1 MLSSLLLNGS
11 VQGGIPS
18 YVWIILGVIVGI
30 VLIVLSIR
38 SFWSSRIIATLLSI
52 LGIVL
57 SIMTMTGSSKFFGLY
72 DIIANFTET
81 YMDMQVN
88 TYLVGA
94 LLCGFVFTI
103 MFVYALGSQCFDSK
117 TEGVYLVGGSLL
129 QDSNHPLS
137 AFMGVLGTSAF
148 GALLIF
154 AASYAWTFVIGLI
167 FFILFAVEL
176 VIEMI
181 KAILN

>member
-57 SIMTMTGSSKFFGLY
+57 SIMTMTGSS
-72 DIIANFTET
+72 IR
-81 YMDMQVN
+81 
-88 TYLVGA
+88 
-94 LLCGFVFTI
+94 
-103 MFVYALGSQCFDSK
+103 
-117 TEGVYLVGGSLL
+117 
-129 QDSNHPLS
+129 
-137 AFMGVLGTSAF
+137 
-148 GALLIF
+148 
-154 AASYAWTFVIGLI
+154 
-167 FFILFAVEL
+167 
-176 VIEMI
+176 
-181 KAILN
+181 